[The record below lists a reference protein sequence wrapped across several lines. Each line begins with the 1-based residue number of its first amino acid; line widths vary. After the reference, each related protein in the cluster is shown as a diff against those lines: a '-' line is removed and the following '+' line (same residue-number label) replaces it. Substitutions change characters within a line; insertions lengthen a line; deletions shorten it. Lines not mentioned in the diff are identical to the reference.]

1 MMQQISIYLTSII
14 LGIMLFFSFVVAP
27 VTFTAL
33 NEENARKFIRKIF
46 PYYYIVNLAIS
57 VLVLILFI
65 ILKIFS
71 LDFYL
76 ILSVTVLDEEN
87 SRKFIRKIFPYY
99 YNVNLVI
106 SFLVLIFFVIQKTFS
121 LNFYLILTVAI
132 LFVLS
137 NYILMPLINKYKDEN
152 QDKKFK
158 YSHFISVVI
167 NFIQM
172 ILLVIILI

>member
-27 VTFTAL
+27 VTFTTL

-46 PYYYIVNLAIS
+46 PYYYTVNLVIS
-57 VLVLILFI
+57 ILVLICFI

-76 ILSVTVLDEEN
+76 ILSVAVLFAVSN
-87 SRKFIRKIFPYY
+87 
-99 YNVNLVI
+99 
-106 SFLVLIFFVIQKTFS
+106 FV
-121 LNFYLILTVAI
+121 
-132 LFVLS
+132 
-137 NYILMPLINKYKDEN
+137 LMPLINKFRDEK

-158 YSHFISVVI
+158 RSHFISVVI
-167 NFIQM
+167 NFVQI
-172 ILLVIILI
+172 ILLVIVLI

>member
-1 MMQQISIYLTSII
+1 MQQISIYLTSII

-46 PYYYIVNLAIS
+46 PYYYTVNLAIS

-65 ILKIFS
+65 FLKIFS

-76 ILSVTVLDEEN
+76 ILSVAVLFAASN
-87 SRKFIRKIFPYY
+87 
-99 YNVNLVI
+99 
-106 SFLVLIFFVIQKTFS
+106 FL
-121 LNFYLILTVAI
+121 
-132 LFVLS
+132 
-137 NYILMPLINKYKDEN
+137 LMPLINKYRDEN
-152 QDKKFK
+152 QDKMFK
-158 YSHFISVVI
+158 KLHFISVVI
-167 NFIQM
+167 NFVQM